1 MSLSDLWR
9 TETQDWVHGWLDAN
23 QTPGGSPAGDVKPD
37 ASYLSVFLKSARV
50 VNVRS
55 GFTKFYGAVHS
66 LMRLPQ
72 RSAKMADF
80 NVITTP
86 TELKNVD
93 SDGIDRVIQMNHRL
107 LGPVPYVDGDLDVEV
122 GLFSVET
129 SNLAAPYLNLL
140 ESLSKTAGVSFISA
154 ATPFAAPI
162 LEGVKLLTSGN
173 RDTVLEIGLAMSQQR
188 PRQGI
193 YVAMRAPKSQV
204 KLSDLKVDPSDYRL
218 LTEDGEPMSQ
228 YPYFVLEF
236 SASSQRPDWYMIPE
250 IAAAYAHVQS
260 LYREGSPE
268 TASAVEMFRRTALT
282 CNDLVSDDAAA
293 LAARMSKLYQLVAPG
308 DATRGGS
315 VPGAALATMPDLRSL
330 NLYG

>member
-1 MSLSDLWR
+1 MTWSDIWR
-9 TETQDWVHGWLDAN
+9 TETQDWVHGWLEPG
-23 QTPGGSPAGDVKPD
+23 QTPPGSPAGIVEPN
-37 ASYLSVFLKSARV
+37 ASYLSIFLKSARI

-66 LMRLPQ
+66 LMRLPH

-86 TELKNVD
+86 AELKNVD
-93 SDGIDRVIQMNHRL
+93 SEGIDRVIQIDQRL
-107 LGPVPYVDGDLDVEV
+107 LGPVPYVDGDLEVQV
-122 GLFSVET
+122 GLFSVAS

-154 ATPFAAPI
+154 AAPFAAPI

-173 RDTVLEIGLAMSQQR
+173 RDAVLEIGLAMSEQR
-188 PRQGI
+188 PRQGL
-193 YVAMRAPKSQV
+193 YVAMRAPKSRTA
-204 KLSDLKVDPSDYRL
+204 LSDLRVDPSDFRL
-218 LTEDGEPMSQ
+218 LKQNGEPISD

-236 SASSQRPDWYMIPE
+236 SASNQRPDWYMIPE
-250 IAAAYAHVQS
+250 IATAYARIQS
-260 LYREGSPE
+260 LYREASPE
-268 TASAVEMFRRTALT
+268 TASAVEMFRRIALT

-293 LAARMSKLYQLVAPG
+293 LAAKMSKLYQLVAPG
-308 DATRGGS
+308 EITRGGAQ
-315 VPGAALATMPDLRSL
+315 PAAAIPMPDLRSL